1 MSPLPTNIKIN
12 TRVEQQT
19 QTKEKERRQHQPKP
33 SDTKECPNCHAQ
45 IEKINEFCPEC
56 GHKLVDYCTFCGAS
70 MSRNDTVCEECGM
83 PAEGIKCPKCGT
95 LNARSFCRKCN
106 EPLTRAAIRAIE
118 KAQQDPKVKKAAAMM
133 DKVAELEKKI
143 TQMKTGQ
150 PLQTVKPSQP
160 IITKADRLVM
170 EMLGTMPKQEESAKT
185 EVVEESESLQQ
196 LQEEYDNMVKD
207 INDVLASFVPP
218 NGSTPQEQFAF
229 FSAQKV
235 AIEKTRTI
243 FDHHEEISAYW
254 VCKAYGCTHTD
265 PSQCSKPSKGGT
277 WYYGKHFVT
286 EIKTEHY
293 TEYKYEN

>member
-1 MSPLPTNIKIN
+1 MAALLGCLVALILNLILFFMLLGAIMSAGSTSEVPTVKNSSILKIDLSEAIGE
-12 TRVEQQT
+12 RT
-19 QTKEKERRQHQPKP
+19 QEGVGADLGIPFVSMPK
-33 SDTKECPNCHAQ
+33 
-45 IEKINEFCPEC
+45 
-56 GHKLVDYCTFCGAS
+56 AS
-70 MSRNDTVCEECGM
+70 L
-83 PAEGIKCPKCGT
+83 GIYD
-95 LNARSFCRKCN
+95 
-106 EPLTRAAIRAIE
+106 AIRAIE

-243 FDHHEEISAYW
+243 FDQHEEISAYW